1 MAIQVTKLASFLG
14 LLFTA
19 VDAFVSSGV
28 TRVGGRAHRRTTQ
41 LHAKT
46 SQQQTIE
53 EFRERQTRLAL
64 VESQLALP
72 LASIQGEGNPS
83 TISLQEVFVIG
94 QALLP
99 ISSQSGIQT
108 DRLRACVVLSV
119 DESASSLHDS
129 KGNDKAATA
138 MLLPLASP
146 AQLKLLTFAKANH
159 RPLSKSVLLGLNPL
173 LVNRDGGL
181 FDNLPW
187 DLWSVDPQQR
197 NYDAAGNPIAKKFH
211 LGKRDAYN
219 RLMGKDWQGRSASI
233 GNMALR
239 LKYLLEETDEER
251 VQAVKE
257 KKKMKKAAAASQ
269 SSPPSMFEI
278 FADEEED
285 SSVSKETLA
294 QRILEVQIRELEMDL
309 AEWDYQIAISR
320 TGKSDDQSTFSSLQS
335 EREACRDQIENTK
348 NQLQALFLEQRD
360 NEFVSDSEKASSLV
374 ANILENVAAWTTD
387 FGKNQAPYRGAI
399 GYAPMLD
406 TQADIEGS
414 VLPYTSPYDLL
425 REILDD
431 QLNCEVIGAVLENT
445 SLLKGTLALGG
456 ALVLRRKTAQ
466 KKVNIAG
473 EELEISDED
482 ETFGNL
488 GAKGGETMLV
498 ECDSDEALGMALT
511 VGIPVQLE
519 PGTWEQSNI
528 LVAPIFSSSDKNGD
542 KEIPSTS
549 MQGTLPLWRTQD
561 PELSVLV
568 EGQARNESVTERTS
582 PLRIPRT
589 TTSLFDS
596 IFVPTPS
603 GAPSGMFPTD
613 NPIQSLDQYDE
624 LDDEGKA
631 RTLMSLSNFEG
642 RLPRPRVLRKEKA
655 SRSSFVNSLDDLLL
669 PLIDESARRQYLMR
683 DAELRGDTELL
694 EELQNEKTQ
703 RQVAKEKAEEA
714 RARGEEDV
722 AEWWDAEAELYGG
735 LRADVTQDEGAY
747 SRFLDRDEWYER
759 TRKAQAKKI
768 DKSKF
773 GTLLDGIE

>member
-1 MAIQVTKLASFLG
+1 MMRIASSVLG
-14 LLFTA
+14 VLWLGCTV
-19 VDAFVSSGV
+19 VDAFVPSSSAI
-28 TRVGGRAHRRTTQ
+28 RAGGRSYETTTQ
-41 LHAKT
+41 LHAKK

-53 EFRERQTRLAL
+53 AFRERQTRLAL

-72 LASIQGEGNPS
+72 LTRGE
-83 TISLQEVFVIG
+83 LEEVFVIG
-94 QALLP
+94 QASLP
-99 ISSQSGIQT
+99 ILSQSGIQT
-108 DRLRACVVLSV
+108 DRFRTCVVLSV

-129 KGNDKAATA
+129 KDKDKAAPA
-138 MLLPLASP
+138 MLLPLSSP

-251 VQAVKE
+251 VQEVKE
-257 KKKMKKAAAASQ
+257 TKKMKEKAAAASQ
-269 SSPPSMFEI
+269 SLSLSSMFEP
-278 FADEEED
+278 FADEEEE
-285 SSVSKETLA
+285 SSVSKVTLA

-320 TGKSDDQSTFSSLQS
+320 TGNPDSSPSTISSLQT
-335 EREACRDQIENTK
+335 ERQACQDQIENTET
-348 NQLQALFLEQRD
+348 QLQALLSEQEED
-360 NEFVSDSEKASSLV
+360 AFASNSEKASSMV
-374 ANILENVAAWTTD
+374 ANILQNVAEWTTD

-406 TQADIEGS
+406 TQADIDGS

-431 QLNCEVIGAVLENT
+431 QLNCEVIGTVLENT

-456 ALVLRRKTAQ
+456 ALVLRRKTAK

-473 EELEISDED
+473 EQLEINDED

-488 GAKGGETMLV
+488 GAKGGESMLV
-498 ECDSDEALGMALT
+498 ECDADEALGMALT
-511 VGIPVQLE
+511 CGIPVHLE
-519 PGTWEQSNI
+519 PGTWDQSNT
-528 LVAPIFSSSDKNGD
+528 LVAPIISSSDIKGD
-542 KEIPSTS
+542 KEKPSTS
-549 MQGTLPLWRTQD
+549 MQGTLPLWKTQD

-568 EGQARNESVTERTS
+568 EGQARNESATERTS

-596 IFVPTPS
+596 IFEPTPS
-603 GAPSGMFPTD
+603 DAPSGMFPTD

-642 RLPRPRVLRKEKA
+642 KLPRPRVLRKEKA

-669 PLIDESARRQYLMR
+669 PLIDESARRQFLMR
-683 DAELRGDTELL
+683 DAELRGDTERL
-694 EELQNEKTQ
+694 EELRNEKTK

-714 RARGEEDV
+714 RARGKEDV
-722 AEWWDAEAELYGG
+722 AEWWDTEAELYGG

-773 GTLLDGIE
+773 GTLLDGVE